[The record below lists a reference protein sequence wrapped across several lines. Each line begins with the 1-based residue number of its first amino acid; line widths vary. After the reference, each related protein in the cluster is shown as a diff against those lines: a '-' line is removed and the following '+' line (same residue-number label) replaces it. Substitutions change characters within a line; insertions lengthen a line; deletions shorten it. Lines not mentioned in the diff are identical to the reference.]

1 MEDENV
7 DELLEQGY
15 VLYKK
20 NGKIQ
25 LIEPPEFGEIN
36 LKIQNGQVVY
46 INEQR
51 NKIV

>member
-1 MEDENV
+1 MDNV
-7 DELLEQGY
+7 EELLKKGY
-15 VLYKK
+15 ILYMK

-46 INEQR
+46 ITEIKNRQ
-51 NKIV
+51 V